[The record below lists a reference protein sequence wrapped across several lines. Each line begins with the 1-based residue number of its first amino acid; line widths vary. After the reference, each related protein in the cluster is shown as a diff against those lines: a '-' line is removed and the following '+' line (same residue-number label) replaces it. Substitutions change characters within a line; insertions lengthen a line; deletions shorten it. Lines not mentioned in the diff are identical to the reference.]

1 MSAIVSSEKRPGYLL
16 IKCLGSMKNVDEL
29 RVFSQLIYEEII
41 KDNYTRILLRNDV
54 SLPVNPI
61 EYYELVKSYAED
73 LPDDIRMLKLANVVK
88 PEHHEMIK
96 FWETV
101 CVNRGYNFHGFI
113 SEEEGV
119 KWLIQD

>member
-1 MSAIVSSEKRPGYLL
+1 MSAIVSSESRPGYIL
-16 IKCLGSMKNVDEL
+16 IKCSGSMRNVDEL

-41 KDNYTRILLRNDV
+41 KDTHTRILLRNDV

-73 LPDDIRMLKLANVVK
+73 LPDEIRMFKLANVVQ
-88 PEHHEMIK
+88 PEHHEIIK

-113 SEEEGV
+113 SEEEGLV
-119 KWLIQD
+119 W